1 MSTRVTTQSY
11 GSKIGASFKGVIFGF
26 FAIIGSIV
34 LLWFNEGNSV
44 KEIRKI
50 AEGKKN
56 TVSVDASV
64 YSPENEGL
72 LVHMTGMAET
82 DDLLSDNEFGFEVNA
97 LKFKKVVEMYQYKE
111 NKKTETKD
119 NVGGSTTTTETFTY
133 EEVWSESLI
142 NSDGFYE
149 SWRKNPKDFEHRAAS
164 YQAKSVRLGEYELS
178 EGLIS
183 QIGGFENYYVTEEIY
198 PAESNNGILS
208 SGVIYFGSGSK
219 NPQIGDE
226 RVSFKVSYPH
236 NISIVSQQQGNSF
249 VPYVT
254 ENGRTIELVYD
265 GIKTAEEIFTSE
277 ASKNSWLTWI
287 LRLVG
292 FVLMYVGFA
301 AILKPISTVGSV
313 LPLLGNVLQAGTN
326 LIAGLIAFVLSFTVI
341 ALAWI
346 FYRPILGISLLL
358 VAGATFYF
366 GRKHFAKDEEV
377 KPAPAVEDG
386 EEA

>member
-1 MSTRVTTQSY
+1 M
-11 GSKIGASFKGVIFGF
+11 
-26 FAIIGSIV
+26 
-34 LLWFNEGNSV
+34 
-44 KEIRKI
+44 
-50 AEGKKN
+50 
-56 TVSVDASV
+56 
-64 YSPENEGL
+64 
-72 LVHMTGMAET
+72 
-82 DDLLSDNEFGFEVNA
+82 
-97 LKFKKVVEMYQYKE
+97 
-111 NKKTETKD
+111 
-119 NVGGSTTTTETFTY
+119 
-133 EEVWSESLI
+133 
-142 NSDGFYE
+142 
-149 SWRKNPKDFEHRAAS
+149 
-164 YQAKSVRLGEYELS
+164 
-178 EGLIS
+178 
-183 QIGGFENYYVTEEIY
+183 
-198 PAESNNGILS
+198 
-208 SGVIYFGSGSK
+208 
-219 NPQIGDE
+219 
-226 RVSFKVSYPH
+226 
-236 NISIVSQQQGNSF
+236 
-249 VPYVT
+249 
-254 ENGRTIELVYD
+254 YD
-265 GIKTAEEIFTSE
+265 GIKTAEEIFASE